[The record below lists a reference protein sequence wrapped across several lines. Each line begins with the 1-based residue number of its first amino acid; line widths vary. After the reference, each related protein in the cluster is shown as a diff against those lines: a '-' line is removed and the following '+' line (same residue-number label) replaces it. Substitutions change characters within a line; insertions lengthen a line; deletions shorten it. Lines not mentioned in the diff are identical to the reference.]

1 MAMLLFWNDVASQLA
16 NASGPGLRPA
26 GVTGVQ
32 AWRRPHDET
41 RKGRPP
47 ARPGMIPAGKF
58 ITNLKHDSLL
68 VLPHATG
75 SLGASG
81 PAPGRLSRP
90 RAGGVDQ
97 ARRMAAKTAAAVTV
111 PLIV

>member
-1 MAMLLFWNDVASQLA
+1 MPVAQAYAPLVSLVFKHAPARRQL
-16 NASGPGLRPA
+16 
-26 GVTGVQ
+26 
-32 AWRRPHDET
+32 RPHDET

-47 ARPGMIPAGKF
+47 ARPGVIPAGKF

-75 SLGASG
+75 NLGASG